1 MQSKS
6 EKKDYNYS
14 EDYYIKNGISGFESI
29 DRMDHRAILKAVE
42 FKENDC
48 VLEIGCG
55 LGILLSLLKAK
66 NKYGVESNEFAI
78 NKCKEKGINARFHDD
93 VYNLPF
99 DDNFFDVVIMNESIE
114 HIHNVDRLTKEV
126 KRILKGEGKFIIT
139 TPNKGFL
146 VKNLSESHCSEMT
159 FNELEKLMSSNDFE
173 IVAHTVSGIN
183 IWDYIGRKAI
193 YPLAKFLVRKNMLI
207 GTIKKTKDKAD
218 HSKMLNFRDYLTSF
232 GTQQLLIAKN
242 NK

>member
-1 MQSKS
+1 MQSNS

-14 EDYYIKNGISGFESI
+14 EDYYIKNGILGFESI

-55 LGILLSLLKAK
+55 LGILLSLLKTK
-66 NKYGVESNEFAI
+66 NKYGVESNEFAV
-78 NKCKEKGINARFHDD
+78 NKCKEKGINARLHED
-93 VYNLPF
+93 VYRLPF
-99 DDNFFDVVIMNESIE
+99 DDNFFDAVIMNESIE
-114 HIHNVDRLTKEV
+114 HIHDIDRLTKEV
-126 KRILKGEGKFIIT
+126 KRILKRGGKFIIT

-146 VKNLSESHCSEMT
+146 VKDLSESHCSEMT
-159 FNELEKLMSSNDFE
+159 FDELEKLMSSNDFE
-173 IVAHTVSGIN
+173 IVSHTVSGIN
-183 IWDYIGRKAI
+183 IWDYIGRKVT
-193 YPLAKFLVRKNMLI
+193 YPLAKFLMRKNILTS
-207 GTIKKTKDKAD
+207 TIKKTKDKVD
-218 HSKMLNFRDYLTSF
+218 HSKISNFRDGLISF